1 MRRRG
6 FILVLALGC
15 STFAVA
21 EPVSTNAPGG
31 GAPLPKNF
39 PARMREKMEK
49 LPPAER
55 QKMLEHWQQ
64 FHNLPPEQRKQAHLN
79 FQKFRNLTPE
89 QREQLKQR
97 FQKWQKM
104 SPEEKTKVQE
114 NFRHWK
120 QLSPQ
125 EREEMRKQ
133 HAQRPPASG
142 DAPPSGPLSPAVKAV
157 PAAAQSR

>member
-1 MRRRG
+1 
-6 FILVLALGC
+6 
-15 STFAVA
+15 
-21 EPVSTNAPGG
+21 
-31 GAPLPKNF
+31 
-39 PARMREKMEK
+39 
-49 LPPAER
+49 
-55 QKMLEHWQQ
+55 
-64 FHNLPPEQRKQAHLN
+64 LN